1 MANKVAGI
9 DVHKKVLM
17 VVVMDGAA
25 PEEKPERRR
34 FSTMPTELHH
44 LSTWLQERGIA
55 EVVME
60 STAQYWRSVWLE
72 LEPHMSLHLAQAFSN
87 KAPRGRKHDF
97 KDAERLARRFIA
109 RELIMSFVPG
119 EEQRI
124 WRNLTRMKLQLI
136 RDRVRLHGQIECLL
150 EEMRIKLSVVV
161 TDLFGTSGLRILHAL
176 AQDETDPKNLALLGD
191 ERLKCSEEQLIEAL
205 TGRSH
210 PVHRQMLGLQLQRLN
225 HMNEQI
231 ATLNMM
237 IAQAMKPY
245 QDAVIRLAQVPGF
258 GIDSAQQ
265 VIAEVGPTAP
275 TFSSAAEFTSWVG
288 TCPGKEES
296 AEENRSS
303 RSAKGN
309 KYMRRI
315 LNQVAHAAARS
326 KGTHFQAVFR
336 RLLPRLG
343 YLSAIWAIAHRL
355 CRLVWKI
362 LHQGVHYIEQ
372 GTSSEPKLLIH
383 RARSLAKQLR
393 KFGYDFRITAMSP
406 QPAYS
411 QS

>member
-1 MANKVAGI
+1 MSGKTAGI

-34 FSTMPTELHH
+34 FSTMPTELHY
-44 LSTWLQERGIA
+44 LSTWLRERGVE

-72 LEPHMSLHLAQAFSN
+72 LEPYMNLHLAQAFSN
-87 KAPRGRKHDF
+87 RAPRGRKHDF

-109 RELIMSFVPG
+109 KELILSFVPA
-119 EEQRI
+119 EEQRR
-124 WRNLTRMKLQLI
+124 WRSLTRMKLQLI
-136 RDRVRLHGQIECLL
+136 RDRVRLHSQIECLL

-161 TDLFGTSGLRILHAL
+161 ADLFGASGLRILHAL
-176 AQDETDPKNLALLGD
+176 AHDETDPNNLALLGD
-191 ERLKCSEEQLIEAL
+191 ERLKCSKEQLIEAL

-210 PVHRQMLGLQLQRLN
+210 PIHRQMLALQLDRLQQ
-225 HMNEQI
+225 MNEQI
-231 ATLNMM
+231 ATINTL
-237 IAQAMKPY
+237 IAQAMKPH
-245 QDAVIRLAQVPGF
+245 QDAVIRLAQVPGL

-265 VIAEVGPTAP
+265 LIAEVGPTAA
-275 TFSSAAEFTSWVG
+275 TFSSAAEFASWVG

-296 AEENRSS
+296 AEQNRTS

-315 LNQVAHAAARS
+315 LNQAAHAAARS
-326 KGTHFQAVFR
+326 KGTSFQAVFR

-343 YLSAIWAIAHRL
+343 YKSAIWAIAHRL

-362 LHQGVHYIEQ
+362 LHEGVSYIEQ
-372 GTSSEPKLLIH
+372 SILSQPSLLIH
-383 RARSLAKQLR
+383 RARYLARQLR
-393 KFGYDFRITAMSP
+393 KFGYDLHVTTTNAIP
-406 QPAYS
+406 G
-411 QS
+411 

>member
-1 MANKVAGI
+1 MSVKIAGI

-17 VVVMDGAA
+17 VVVMNSATPDV
-25 PEEKPERRR
+25 KPERRR

-44 LSTWLQERGIA
+44 LSTWLQERGVE

-87 KAPRGRKHDF
+87 RAPRGRKHDF

-109 RELIMSFVPG
+109 KELILSFVPG
-119 EEQRI
+119 GEQRI

-136 RDRVRLHGQIECLL
+136 RDRVRLHSQIECLL

-161 TDLFGTSGLRILHAL
+161 ADLFGTSGLRILHAL

-191 ERLKCSEEQLIEAL
+191 ERLRCSEEQLIEAL

-210 PVHRQMLGLQLQRLN
+210 PVHRQMLGLQLERLRQ
-225 HMNEQI
+225 MNEQI
-231 ATLNMM
+231 ATLNTM

-245 QDAVIRLAQVPGF
+245 QDAVIRLAEVPGF

-265 VIAEVGPTAP
+265 VIAEVGPTAA
-275 TFSSAAEFTSWVG
+275 TFASAAEFTSWVG

-326 KGTHFQAVFR
+326 KGTHFQVVFR

-362 LHQGVHYIEQ
+362 LHQGVRYNEQ
-372 GTSSEPKLLIH
+372 GTAQEPRLLIY
-383 RARSLAKQLR
+383 RAQYLAKQLR
-393 KFGYDFRITAMSP
+393 KFGYDLRVTTSNLT
-406 QPAYS
+406 PA
-411 QS
+411 

>member
-1 MANKVAGI
+1 
-9 DVHKKVLM
+9 
-17 VVVMDGAA
+17 
-25 PEEKPERRR
+25 
-34 FSTMPTELHH
+34 MPTELHH
-44 LSTWLQERGIA
+44 LSTWLRDRGVE

-87 KAPRGRKHDF
+87 RAPRGRKHDF

-109 RELIMSFVPG
+109 KELILSFVPG
-119 EEQRI
+119 EEQRR

-136 RDRVRLHGQIECLL
+136 RDRVRLHSQIECLL

-161 TDLFGTSGLRILHAL
+161 ADLFGASGLRILAAL
-176 AQDETDPKNLALLGD
+176 AHDEIDPNNLALLGD
-191 ERLKCSEEQLIEAL
+191 ERLKCSKEQLL
-205 TGRSH
+205 DSLSGRSH
-210 PVHRQMLGLQLQRLN
+210 PTHRQMLALQLDRLRQ
-225 HMNEQI
+225 MNEQI
-231 ATLNMM
+231 STVNTL
-237 IAQAMKPY
+237 IAQAMKPH
-245 QDAVIRLAQVPGF
+245 QDAVVRLAQVPGL

-265 VIAEVGPTAP
+265 VISEVGPTAA
-275 TFSSAAEFTSWVG
+275 TFSSAAEFASWVG

-343 YLSAIWAIAHRL
+343 YLSAVWAVAHRL

-362 LHQGVHYIEQ
+362 LHQGVRYVEQ
-372 GTSSEPKLLIH
+372 GKISEP
-383 RARSLAKQLR
+383 
-393 KFGYDFRITAMSP
+393 
-406 QPAYS
+406 
-411 QS
+411 

>member
-1 MANKVAGI
+1 MSDKIAGI

-17 VVVMDGAA
+17 VVVLDGAA
-25 PEEKPERRR
+25 PGEKPERRR

-44 LSTWLQERGIA
+44 LATWLRERGVVEA
-55 EVVME
+55 VME

-72 LEPHMSLHLAQAFSN
+72 LEPHMSLHLAQAFLN
-87 KAPRGRKHDF
+87 RAPRGRKHDF

-109 RELIMSFVPG
+109 EELILSFVPG
-119 EEQRI
+119 GEQRM
-124 WRNLTRMKLQLI
+124 WRTLTRMKLQLI
-136 RDRVRLHGQIECLL
+136 RDRVRLHSQIECLL

-161 TDLFGTSGLRILHAL
+161 ADLFGASGLRILHAL
-176 AQDETDPKNLALLGD
+176 AQNETDPNNLASLGD

-205 TGRSH
+205 TGASH
-210 PVHRQMLGLQLQRLN
+210 PVHRQMLGLQLERLRQLDD
-225 HMNEQI
+225 QI
-231 ATLNMM
+231 AVLNTM
-237 IAQAMKPY
+237 IAQAMRPH
-245 QDAVIRLAQVPGF
+245 QDAVVRLAEVPGF

-265 VIAEVGPTAP
+265 VIAEVGVSAE
-275 TFSSAAEFTSWVG
+275 TFASAAEFTSWVG

-296 AEENRSS
+296 AGENRSS

-315 LNQVAHAAARS
+315 LNQAAHSAARS

-343 YLSAIWAIAHRL
+343 YQSAIWAIAHRL

-362 LHQGVHYIEQ
+362 LHEGVRYIEQ
-372 GTSSEPKLLIH
+372 GISCQPKLLIS
-383 RARSLAKQLR
+383 RAQSLAKQLR
-393 KFGYDFRITAMSP
+393 KFGYDLRVTTTNP
-406 QPAYS
+406 QMHES
-411 QS
+411 VS